1 MPPAHGCAFMAASEL
16 FHAASLLVLAML
28 VSSVP
33 ALAARPLLDKH
44 QWDAYFALF
53 ARDVN
58 VPWKPATVRLD
69 TYSGA
74 PVDFAAYNLD
84 PAEVIVAGQNGMA
97 RAIDTSRLRPL
108 VRWHFSPPPGYRFGS
123 SDVPVPLGSQE
134 GFYVIEARRGDAVQ
148 QVWLNRTH
156 VGLVTKEGPDGL
168 VVWGVD
174 LRSGRALANMNV
186 SLLVGMRL
194 IDKRTDQNGLIVWH
208 DPARPSFALAEDGAG
223 RAFVSILPQAPLP
236 PAIVGLRVESAVAR
250 AGGPIRF
257 VGFARKRGAAG
268 YRRTTGDARV
278 TLFGHGTTLANAFVH
293 LDESGAFAGE
303 IEIPAGVDAGD
314 YAMLASAAGGVG
326 GTTVHIDAA
335 GDVSLSIRS
344 TCPCNPDADVP
355 FSVVA
360 VRGAA
365 AADGVVVRVEI
376 VRTPHVVPPGGA
388 EDAVRWGTTVVYD
401 RTLRTDTE
409 GRARVVIPS
418 PSDGLDSTYGVRATT
433 RGATAT
439 SRIVVP
445 YGKVSLGLEPDE
457 PSVDVGAPAAFD
469 VRAFDPTDGT
479 PVPNLAV
486 KLRLSHGASAQEQT
500 VMLDAHGTAHA
511 IFRNTSLGSNL
522 ALAEATADG
531 RRVQDAAAVLV
542 EPSALAGTTASA
554 QAEVAVTTDKT
565 RYAPG
570 DRVGVRATAP
580 GASGVALFTL
590 DGVRTYQTRL
600 ASVAGGAASASLDL
614 GDPQGAVRV
623 WVAFVRDG
631 AIATG
636 NASLNVDGPG
646 HERATEITL
655 DKQTYAAGDSAQVTI
670 HDAQLGAGAT
680 IAVRIADGRESGP
693 ALFDD
698 APGVLAIG
706 ATSAQAPASDDP
718 EWHAYV
724 APAHSKASDIF
735 AAERP
740 RKTAPE
746 LPTIGA
752 AAPRTL
758 FWRVAR
764 APGEAFSIP
773 VPKERGHFVVS
784 ILKIADD
791 GDVGAASAGFNVQ

>member
-1 MPPAHGCAFMAASEL
+1 
-16 FHAASLLVLAML
+16 ML

-84 PAEVIVAGQNGMA
+84 PAEVIVAGQNGAA

-108 VRWHFSPPPGYRFGS
+108 VRWRFSPPPGYRFES

-134 GFYVIEARRGDAVQ
+134 GFYVIEARRDDAVQ

-156 VGLVTKEGPDGL
+156 VGLVTKEGPGGL

-174 LRSGRALANMNV
+174 LRSGRALANMKV
-186 SLLVGMRL
+186 SLLVGLRL
-194 IDKRTDQNGLIVWH
+194 IDKRTDQSGLIVWR

-236 PAIVGLRVESAVAR
+236 AAIVGLRVESAVAR

-257 VGFARKRGAAG
+257 VGFARKGGPAG
-268 YRRTTGDARV
+268 YRRATGDARV
-278 TLFGHGTTLANAFVH
+278 TLFGHGTTLATSFVR
-293 LDESGAFAGE
+293 LDDAGAFAGE
-303 IEIPAGVDAGD
+303 VAIPAGVDAGD
-314 YAMLASAAGGVG
+314 YAMLASTGGGVG
-326 GTTVHIDAA
+326 GTTVHVDAA
-335 GDVSLSIRS
+335 SDVSLSIRS
-344 TCPCNPDADVP
+344 TCPCDPDADVP
-355 FSVVA
+355 FYVVA
-360 VRGAA
+360 RRDAAPAPGA
-365 AADGVVVRVEI
+365 VVRVEI
-376 VRTPHVVPPGGA
+376 VRTPHVVPPGGV
-388 EDAVRWGTTVVYD
+388 EDGPRWGTTVVFD
-401 RTLRTDTE
+401 RTLRTDTD
-409 GRARVVIPS
+409 GRVRVLIPS
-418 PSDGLDSTYGVRATT
+418 PSDGLDSTYGIRATT

-445 YGKVSLGLEPDE
+445 YGKISLALEPDE

-469 VRAFDPTDGT
+469 VRAFDPSDGT
-479 PVPNLAV
+479 PVPGLAV
-486 KLRLSHGASAQEQT
+486 KLRLSHGASALEQT
-500 VMLDAHGTAHA
+500 VTLDARGHAHA
-511 IFRNTSLGSNL
+511 VFRETSLGSNL
-522 ALAEATADG
+522 ALAEATAEG
-531 RRVQDAAAVLV
+531 RRVLDAAAELV

-554 QAEVAVTTDKT
+554 QGDVGVVTDKA

-570 DRVGVRATAP
+570 DRVNVRASAA
-580 GASGVALFTL
+580 GASGAALFTL

-600 ASVAGGAASASLDL
+600 TSVAGGAASASLDL

-636 NASLNVDGPG
+636 SVSLNVDGPG

-655 DKQTYAAGDSAQVTI
+655 DKQTYAEGDSAQVTI
-670 HDAQLGAGAT
+670 HDAGLGAAAT
-680 IAVRIADGRESGP
+680 LAVRIADGRESGP

-698 APGVLAIG
+698 APDVLAIG

-740 RKTAPE
+740 RKAPAE

-752 AAPRTL
+752 AAPRTM

-764 APGEAFSIP
+764 ATGETFGIT
-773 VPKERGHFVVS
+773 VPQERGHFVVS
-784 ILKIADD
+784 VLKIADD
-791 GDVGAASAGFNVQ
+791 GDVGAASAAFNVQ